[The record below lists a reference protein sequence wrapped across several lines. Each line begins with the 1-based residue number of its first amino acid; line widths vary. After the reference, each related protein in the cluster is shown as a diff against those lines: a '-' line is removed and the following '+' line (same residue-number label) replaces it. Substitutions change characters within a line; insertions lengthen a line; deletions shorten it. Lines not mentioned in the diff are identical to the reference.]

1 MDGDIISP
9 HITCELG
16 SSHCPTSTNN
26 CDFLPPQALKTLSI
40 NQGLTTLSFLN
51 KETVQAI

>member
-16 SSHCPTSTNN
+16 SSYCPTSTVSF
-26 CDFLPPQALKTLSI
+26 DYLPPQALKTLSN
-40 NQGLTTLSFLN
+40 NQGLTTLSFF
-51 KETVQAI
+51 E